1 MEGPPA
7 PSSDPPPAAAPPPAA
22 TVVHPGK
29 PRRRDGFRRL
39 FVRGLAIVLPT
50 VLTIWLLSIAYGF
63 VDQRIGAP
71 INAGVRELVI
81 RFSDWPP
88 AAPDD
93 YRATFDKL
101 PQELRDDWEDELEGY
116 ASVRGRTINQLPAGD
131 VRARQLEWQQE
142 LPVAQR
148 LARRHAL
155 IGLWN
160 GANLGGWPVLNL
172 IGVVLAIVLV
182 YILGAFLSRSIGKRL
197 WRIGEGYIQRVPL
210 VGRVY
215 PAFKQ
220 ITDFVFGD
228 DTEEKLSFN
237 RVVAVEYP
245 RKGLWSVGMVTGNTL
260 RTIQDAAGR
269 DCLTVFIPS
278 SPTPF
283 TGYVITAPVD
293 DTVELPITVEDAL
306 KFAVSGGVVVPPAEL
321 IDTPTP
327 TSGRRGGGAVKAPG
341 ISPGGSRQPSNE
353 PRAGGS
359 ASAPGG
365 VASAPH
371 G

>member
-1 MEGPPA
+1 MEGPQTPQTA
-7 PSSDPPPAAAPPPAA
+7 PPEAAA
-22 TVVHPGK
+22 VSPGK

-39 FVRGLAIVLPT
+39 FIRGLAIVLPT

-71 INAGVRELVI
+71 INAGLREVVI
-81 RFSDWPP
+81 RFSEWPP
-88 AAPDD
+88 AAADD
-93 YRATFDKL
+93 YRATFDRL
-101 PQELRDDWEDELEGY
+101 PQEIRDDWEDVLERY
-116 ASVRGRTINQLPAGD
+116 AASRDRTINQLPAGD

-142 LPVAQR
+142 LPIAKR
-148 LARRHAL
+148 LARRHAF
-155 IGLWN
+155 IELWDD
-160 GANLGGWPVLNL
+160 ANLGGWPVLNL

-197 WRIGEGYIQRVPL
+197 WKIGEGYIQRVPL

-228 DTEEKLSFN
+228 ETEEKLSFN

-245 RKGLWSVGMVTGNTL
+245 RRGLWSVGMVTGNTL

-269 DCLTVFIPS
+269 ECLTVFVPS

-283 TGYVITAPVD
+283 TGYVITTPVD
-293 DTVELPITVEDAL
+293 ETVELPITVEDAL

-321 IDTPTP
+321 IDTPTG
-327 TSGRRGGGAVKAPG
+327 TAGRRPAAAFAPATA
-341 ISPGGSRQPSNE
+341 PADAPTPPPPAPSL
-353 PRAGGS
+353 PA
-359 ASAPGG
+359 
-365 VASAPH
+365 
-371 G
+371 

>member
-1 MEGPPA
+1 MDGPDPTA
-7 PSSDPPPAAAPPPAA
+7 PPNPNAAAPPAAAAA
-22 TVVHPGK
+22 AALPSSGGGPGRA
-29 PRRRDGFRRL
+29 RRRDGFRRL

-50 VLTIWLLSIAYGF
+50 VLTIWLLAVAYGF

-71 INAGVRELVI
+71 INAGLREVI
-81 RFSDWPP
+81 IRSSEWPP
-88 AAPDD
+88 AAAED
-93 YRATFDKL
+93 YRATFERL
-101 PQELRDDWEDELEGY
+101 PREVRDDWDDALEAY
-116 ASVRGRTINQLPAGD
+116 AAARGVPASQLPAGE
-131 VRARQLEWQQE
+131 VRARQLQWQQD
-142 LPVAQR
+142 LPVARR
-148 LARRHAL
+148 LARREAF
-155 IGLWN
+155 INLWN
-160 GANLGGWPVLNL
+160 NASLGGWPVLDL
-172 IGVVLAIVLV
+172 IGVALAIVLV

-197 WRIGEGYIQRVPL
+197 WRVGEGYIQRVPL

-269 DCLTVFIPS
+269 DCLTVFVPS

-283 TGYVITAPVD
+283 TGYVITAPVEE
-293 DTVELPITVEDAL
+293 TVELPITVEDAL

-321 IDTPTP
+321 IDTPT
-327 TSGRRGGGAVKAPG
+327 GRSRPAGATPAVPA
-341 ISPGGSRQPSNE
+341 
-353 PRAGGS
+353 
-359 ASAPGG
+359 
-365 VASAPH
+365 
-371 G
+371 